1 MLRKLFKDT
10 IIYGIATVLPRVLTL
25 LLTRLYVNKLDTADF
40 GIYSGLFVYLILGN
54 VLLSYGMETAFFR
67 FMNKGEQKKK
77 VQSTALTSLKL
88 ALCFSC

>member
-40 GIYSGLFVYLILGN
+40 GIYSGCLSILSWGTYCYHT
-54 VLLSYGMETAFFR
+54 VWKQLS
-67 FMNKGEQKKK
+67 
-77 VQSTALTSLKL
+77 SAL
-88 ALCFSC
+88 

>member
-40 GIYSGLFVYLILGN
+40 GTLFYH
-54 VLLSYGMETAFFR
+54 
-67 FMNKGEQKKK
+67 
-77 VQSTALTSLKL
+77 
-88 ALCFSC
+88 